1 MPNEDVRDLEIPSVV
16 AAIKDPDKFAALD
29 RMLHEA
35 HFFKTLEAVRLK
47 AGKSKDDFLIVMK
60 PNFMMA
66 IRVEDPPLVY
76 TDPALVE
83 RWLEKIR
90 GAGYSRLRVVEAQNV
105 YSLWYRN
112 RSVNHVARVLGFS
125 RTGYEVRDLTNEQFP
140 YDYGGDLGNHF
151 VGESWRDADFR
162 ISFAK
167 NKTHDVSR
175 CTLVLKN
182 TYGCLPAK
190 DKFKQYH
197 QKREVDI
204 STIEAL
210 KHFPV
215 HFAAIDATW
224 SLDGPM
230 GYKEGFDVLRD
241 EDGNVIREGNI
252 HRTDT
257 MIGGRDFLAVEKV
270 GMLKMGLDPAND
282 KRFYKLAE
290 QAFGERDFQWVGDT
304 SVYDNWLNIGV
315 LTADILDIGEE
326 LGVMAH
332 FLGESMAHVD
342 PVLFPPYKRTWLRKM
357 MHVVGRYFFIR
368 KVRSR
373 KGVKVVPKCRAPSTR
388 SYPRGEAQANE

>member
-1 MPNEDVRDLEIPSVV
+1 MPDKDVRNLEVPSVV
-16 AAIKDPDKFAALD
+16 AAIRDSDKLAALE
-29 RMLHEA
+29 RMIQDA
-35 HFFKTLEAVRLK
+35 HFFETLEAVRSK
-47 AGKSKDDFLIVMK
+47 TGKSKHDFLIVMK

-66 IRVEDPPLVY
+66 IKVEDPPLVY
-76 TDPALVE
+76 TDPVLVE

-90 GAGYSRLRVVEAQNV
+90 EAGYTRLRVVEAQNV

-125 RTGYEVRDLTNEQFP
+125 QTGYEVRDLTHEQFP
-140 YDYGGDLGNHF
+140 FDYGGVLGEHF

-175 CTLVLKN
+175 CTLVIKN

-190 DKFKQYH
+190 NKFKEYH
-197 QKREVDI
+197 QKREVDTA
-204 STIEAL
+204 TIQAL

-230 GYKEGFDVLRD
+230 GYKEGFNVLQD
-241 EDGNVIREGNI
+241 EEGNVIREGNI

-257 MIGGRDFLAVEKV
+257 VIGGRDFLAVEKV
-270 GMLKMGLDPAND
+270 GMQKMGLDPAQD
-282 KRFYKLAE
+282 KRFYKLAAE
-290 QAFGERDFQWVGDT
+290 AFGERDFKSVGDT
-304 SVYDNWLNIGV
+304 SVYEGWLNVGA
-315 LTADILDIGEE
+315 LTADLLDIGEE

-342 PVLFPPYKRTWLRKM
+342 PVLFPPYKRTWFRKI
-357 MHVVGRYFFIR
+357 MHAVGRYFFLK

-373 KGVKVVPKCRAPSTR
+373 KGVKVLPKSHAPSKLL
-388 SYPRGEAQANE
+388 